1 MSPNHFQLKNQRK
14 RIPSWAQMRIIA
26 VQYDSHTETLID
38 WSAVVTIDIYES
50 PIDNITSSSMNPL
63 V

>member
-1 MSPNHFQLKNQRK
+1 MLQH
-14 RIPSWAQMRIIA
+14 
-26 VQYDSHTETLID
+26 YDSHTDTLID